1 LAELSIICDRYASS
15 AEQLRRYRD
24 HQIDEDHCDS
34 SPALTRGLST
44 PSPVHHPASS
54 HGLVRSQIELRALAA
69 AKRSEKTA
77 ERELK
82 EAAKAA
88 EPKKK
93 SKPLSSRGDVV
104 VEEVGSDE
112 EDLYEGRIEEEEEA
126 DSNEMTDHTPETRNA
141 VRATPISLSPSLS
154 LCL

>member
-1 LAELSIICDRYASS
+1 
-15 AEQLRRYRD
+15 
-24 HQIDEDHCDS
+24 
-34 SPALTRGLST
+34 
-44 PSPVHHPASS
+44 
-54 HGLVRSQIELRALAA
+54 LAA

-141 VRATPISLSPSLS
+141 VRATQISLSPSLS
-154 LCL
+154 LCLSDRHDRCIERSLNKRKKKQSEIESTLQRTETMRKSTARP

>member
-1 LAELSIICDRYASS
+1 
-15 AEQLRRYRD
+15 
-24 HQIDEDHCDS
+24 
-34 SPALTRGLST
+34 
-44 PSPVHHPASS
+44 
-54 HGLVRSQIELRALAA
+54 LAA

-141 VRATPISLSPSLS
+141 VRATQISLSPTVSLIVTTDVS
-154 LCL
+154 RDRSTKERKSRARSSQRSKGQRL